1 MDLVM
6 RFTRKPAPKHQ
17 GLAEQMS
24 IPVSNPIASAPSIYM
39 MPGYASPMPYS
50 QMPYPYT
57 VPLAMLAPTSP
68 SLPTRRSSTPSP
80 KAKIQL
86 AIRQSSPIAPAED
99 PNLIIKQYIEFL
111 QVEYC
116 WKISELSEAGRILG
130 QHDIDINLL
139 REQSLS
145 TLQSL
150 GISLGI
156 STYLLKHIR
165 EFKAEYIKPRFAV
178 LARVSPLQSTLQRVE
193 HSISIYSDTID
204 DNEQYTDQENVETQW
219 DSQLMSQF
227 EKEFADIEEFDE

>member
-1 MDLVM
+1 MLI
-6 RFTRKPAPKHQ
+6 
-17 GLAEQMS
+17 L
-24 IPVSNPIASAPSIYM
+24 VSNPIASALLIYI
-39 MPGYASPMPYS
+39 MPRYASLMLYL
-50 QMPYPYT
+50 YT
-57 VPLAMLAPTSP
+57 MPLAMLAPTSP

-150 GISLGI
+150 GISLRI
-156 STYLLKHIR
+156 STYLLKHI
-165 EFKAEYIKPRFAV
+165 
-178 LARVSPLQSTLQRVE
+178 
-193 HSISIYSDTID
+193 
-204 DNEQYTDQENVETQW
+204 
-219 DSQLMSQF
+219 
-227 EKEFADIEEFDE
+227 